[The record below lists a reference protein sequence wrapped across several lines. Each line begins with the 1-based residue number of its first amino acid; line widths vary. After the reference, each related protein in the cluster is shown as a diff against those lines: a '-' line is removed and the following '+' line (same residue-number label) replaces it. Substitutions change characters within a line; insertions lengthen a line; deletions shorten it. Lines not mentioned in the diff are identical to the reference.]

1 MTKIVLIAGALIVA
15 SHAAAWAEPKSTT
28 TGHGASEYA
37 PGDRMHDKDL
47 KGKGGASQFA
57 PGQNQRTPGGAS
69 ELSPGDRMNDRR

>member
-1 MTKIVLIAGALIVA
+1 MTKIVLIAGALILA
-15 SHAAAWAEPKSTT
+15 SHAAAWAEPKST

-69 ELSPGDRMNDRR
+69 ELSPGDKMNDKR